1 MKSHKE
7 LYKKYN
13 SVLELMFTDRQ
24 LNKII
29 AMTKSHDETDPDIKR
44 IVRKCHKLLEH
55 EDTLFI
61 EGETNGN

>member
-13 SVLELMFTDRQ
+13 SVLELMFTDRE

-29 AMTKSHDETDPDIKR
+29 AMTKTYDETDPDIKR

-61 EGETNGN
+61 EGVN